1 MAKKKADST
10 QNPIIE
16 EALQR
21 WQLCEEAE
29 REWREKGLEADRF
42 YVGDQWPMNVQ
53 QTRKLE
59 SRPCLTLNRLPL
71 MVKQVT
77 NDIRMNKPAIKI
89 APVEDADVEKAKILE
104 GMVRHIQVS
113 SNADV
118 AYIGAA
124 TSAVIK
130 GFGYFRIIT
139 DYCDDES
146 FDQDILIKP
155 IKNAFTVRFDP
166 LSMEP
171 DNCDARF
178 VFIDKDMDKE
188 EFKKAYPNSEVC
200 DLTFTGDGDPARDW
214 VHEKTVRI
222 SEYFTVEEDDD
233 TLYLFS
239 DGETMLKS
247 EYDSIKAQVKP
258 MPVKERPTK
267 RRKVMWRLITATDV
281 LDEKEWPGYY
291 IPVIPV
297 FGEDMEV
304 EGKRHLTGMVYGAM
318 DAQRQYN
325 YMSTAQTEAIAL
337 APKAPFIGAVGQFEG
352 QERFWNNANVQNFP
366 YLQYNPVDVNGQS
379 LPPPQRNHV
388 EPPVQAMVQ
397 ATAKAA
403 DDLKASTGIFDAS
416 VGARSNETSGKAIMA
431 RQREGDVANFNYI
444 DNLSRAIR
452 FAGIQ
457 IVDLIPKIYDA
468 PRVVRIVGEDDT
480 SDVVHINTP
489 LDANGNPVAPD
500 SPEMAVEK
508 TFDMTTGRYD
518 VTVEVGPSFST
529 KRQESVEAM
538 TQLVQA
544 DPTLMQKAGDL
555 IVKNM
560 DFPMAQDLADRIK
573 KTLPPEL
580 QDQPKGG
587 KDIPPE
593 VKAQLAQMQQM
604 IGQMTEALNAAND
617 ELDQKTRE
625 IESKERI
632 AGMNNETQLTIKAM
646 EQHHEASL
654 QLMVAQIESIKMEI
668 QQAMQPEPKT
678 TEATP
683 LTQ

>member
-1 MAKKKADST
+1 MNK
-10 QNPIIE
+10 ILE

-21 WQLCEEAE
+21 WKLCEEAE
-29 REWREKGLEADRF
+29 SEWREKGLEADRF
-42 YVGDQWPMNVQ
+42 YVGDQWPTNVQ

-89 APVEDADVEKAKILE
+89 APVEDADIEKSKILE

-139 DYCDDES
+139 DYCDDDS

-166 LSMEP
+166 LAVEP
-171 DNCDARF
+171 DYCDARF
-178 VFIDKDMDKE
+178 CFIDKDMDKD
-188 EFKKAYPNSEVC
+188 EFKKAYPKGEAADATFSSE
-200 DLTFTGDGDPARDW
+200 GDPAKDW
-214 VHEKTVRI
+214 IHEKTVRI

-233 TLYLFS
+233 TLYLFG
-239 DGETMLKS
+239 DGSTMLKS
-247 EYDSIKAQVKP
+247 EYDKQFKDTLAPQPI
-258 MPVKERPTK
+258 KERPTK
-267 RRKVMWRLITATDV
+267 RRKVMWRLITGVDI

-297 FGEDMEV
+297 LGEDMEV
-304 EGKRHLTGMVYGAM
+304 DGRRHLTGMVYGAM

-337 APKAPFIGAVGQFEG
+337 SPKAPFVIAEG
-352 QERFWNNANVQNFP
+352 QLEGYERFWQNANIQNFSYLP
-366 YLQYNPVDVNGQS
+366 YKPTDLSGHL
-379 LPPPQRNHV
+379 LPPPQRNNV

-431 RQREGDVANFNYI
+431 RQKEGDIANFNYI

-468 PRVVRIVGEDDT
+468 PRVIRIVGEDET
-480 SDVVHINTP
+480 SDIVHINTP
-489 LDANGNPVAPD
+489 LDQNGKPLP
-500 SPEMAVEK
+500 PETPEELVSQ
-508 TFDMTTGRYD
+508 TFDLTTGRYD

-529 KRQESVEAM
+529 KRQESAEAM
-538 TQLVQA
+538 TQMVQA
-544 DPTLMQKAGDL
+544 YPQLMEVGGDIL
-555 IVKNM
+555 VRNM
-560 DFPMAQDLADRIK
+560 DWPQAQDLAERLK
-573 KTLPPEL
+573 KMLPPAL
-580 QDQPKGG
+580 QDQKG
-587 KDIPPE
+587 KDIPE
-593 VKAQLAQMQQM
+593 EAKAQMAQMDMMIQQL
-604 IGQMTEALNAAND
+604 TEALNVAQD
-617 ELDQKTRE
+617 EIEKKSAE
-625 IESKERI
+625 IESKERMN
-632 AGMNNETQLTIKAM
+632 AQNNETKLVIAAM
-646 EQHHEASL
+646 QQENAANMELLRAELAKIQAQVSHQQGLEAAEHNISL
-654 QLMVAQIESIKMEI
+654 QPPENPVAN
-668 QQAMQPEPKT
+668 A
-678 TEATP
+678 
-683 LTQ
+683 